1 MRLLATLTLLI
12 SSLFSL
18 GFRWLQ
24 ADVEFVNITHTVV
37 FGERLEFSGAIETRA
52 AVVEVVL
59 FLKPFGADTQVIPLK
74 PAADGT
80 VNLTYDLENKPLRAF
95 TPVDYWYQVKLESGV
110 ESSSPVYTFLYED
123 NRFDWQRQD
132 SATFKLSWATT
143 GDPNFGAAL
152 QNSVQDSLKAA
163 QAILPAALPTPVRI
177 YVYPSAQEMQS
188 AARLAAAP
196 WAAGHASPDMGVIL
210 ISITPGPDA
219 RAEMERQLPHE
230 IMHILEYQVA
240 GSAYNQLPTWLLEGL
255 ASNAELYPN
264 PDYQSVLQKAVDEH
278 NLLPLSAL
286 CQDFPRELSGALLG
300 YAQSGSFVRFLIENF
315 GSSGILNL
323 MNRYA
328 DGLNCEAGVQAA
340 FNSSLQQLETRW
352 QQEFL
357 GLNAGLTA
365 WKQVWPYFLLAFL
378 VIVPLGLSILPILR
392 KRQEIRGTN
401 DER

>member
-1 MRLLATLTLLI
+1 MRRLTTLTLLI
-12 SSLFSL
+12 ASFFNL

-24 ADVEFVNITHTVV
+24 TEVDFIDLGHEIV
-37 FGERLEFSGAIETRA
+37 FGEKLVFSGKISTNTPLAQVA
-52 AVVEVVL
+52 L
-59 FLKPFGADTQVIPLK
+59 FLHPFGANTQVIPVELDAK
-74 PAADGT
+74 GRVAL
-80 VNLTYDLENKPLRAF
+80 VYDLSAKPLRAF
-95 TPVDYWYQVKLESGV
+95 TPVEYWYQVELKSGAT
-110 ESSSPVYTFLYED
+110 STSPVYTFLYED

-132 SATFKLSWATT
+132 SAAFKLAWAT
-143 GDPNFGAAL
+143 GDPDFSTAL
-152 QNSVQDSLKAA
+152 HNSVQDSLKAA
-163 QAILPAALPTPVRI
+163 LAILPAALPTPVRI

-264 PDYQSVLQKAVDEH
+264 PDYQRVLQKAVDEH
-278 NLLPLSAL
+278 NLLPMSAF

-300 YAQSGSFVRFLIENF
+300 YAQSSSFMRFLIENF
-315 GSSGILNL
+315 GSSGILKL
-323 MNRYA
+323 MNRYK

-357 GLNAGLTA
+357 GFNAGLTT
-365 WKQVWPYFLLAFL
+365 WKQAWPYFLLAFL

-392 KRQEIRGTN
+392 KRQDI
-401 DER
+401 